1 VAALF
6 GELNINLLT
15 REGEIAMFRT
25 HEEAMDYIYNRG
37 AEAVAEGQVE
47 IDTDEFKC
55 QACSKVVN
63 LHDEPA
69 FIMGIWQAEEKIDQQ
84 RWCKACAVDEL
95 NYKIE
100 NH

>member
-37 AEAVAEGQVE
+37 AEA
-47 IDTDEFKC
+47 
-55 QACSKVVN
+55 ACSKVVN